1 MLDILFEDNHLLILN
16 KKSGELSQGDI
27 TEDKTLVDKA
37 KFYLKAKYN
46 KKGNVFIGLIHRL
59 DRPTS
64 GVIVLSK
71 TSKSLKRMNDK
82 FKMNEVSKVY
92 WAVTNSF
99 NKNEGKVE
107 SFLKKNQKQNKSYV
121 VESNISGSKNAIL
134 YYKKLVDLKSYTL
147 LEIKL
152 ETGRHHQI
160 RTQLAYLGYP
170 IKGDLKYGFP
180 RSNVDKSIHLHARHI
195 EFTHPVTKNKIKI
208 EAPPP
213 NDKIWNLC
221 LKSI

>member
-27 TEDKTLVDKA
+27 TKDKTLVDKA

>member
-27 TEDKTLVDKA
+27 TNDKTLIDKA

-46 KKGNVFIGLIHRL
+46 KKGNVFIGLVHRL

-82 FKMNEVSKVY
+82 FKMNEISKVY

-99 NKNEGKVE
+99 NKSEGKVE

-134 YYKKLVDLKSYTL
+134 YYRKLVDLKSYSL

-160 RTQLAYLGYP
+160 RAQLAYLGYP
-170 IKGDLKYGFP
+170 VKGDLKYGYT
-180 RSNVDKSIHLHARHI
+180 RSNVDKSIHLHARYI
-195 EFTHPVTKNKIKI
+195 EFLHPVTKKKIKI
-208 EAPPP
+208 VAPPP
-213 NDKIWNLC
+213 NDKIWDLC
-221 LKSI
+221 LKCI

>member
-27 TEDKTLVDKA
+27 TNNKTLIDKA

-46 KKGNVFIGLIHRL
+46 KKGNVFIGLVHRL

-82 FKMNEVSKVY
+82 FKMNEISKVY

-99 NKNEGKVE
+99 NKSEGKVE
-107 SFLKKNQKQNKSYV
+107 SFLKKKS
-121 VESNISGSKNAIL
+121 K
-134 YYKKLVDLKSYTL
+134 
-147 LEIKL
+147 
-152 ETGRHHQI
+152 
-160 RTQLAYLGYP
+160 
-170 IKGDLKYGFP
+170 
-180 RSNVDKSIHLHARHI
+180 
-195 EFTHPVTKNKIKI
+195 TK
-208 EAPPP
+208 
-213 NDKIWNLC
+213 
-221 LKSI
+221 

>member
-1 MLDILFEDNHLLILN
+1 MLNILFEDNHLLILN

-27 TEDKTLVDKA
+27 TNDKTLVDKA

-46 KKGNVFIGLIHRL
+46 KKGNVFIGLVHRL

-64 GVIVLSK
+64 GVIMLSK
-71 TSKSLKRMNDK
+71 TSKSLRRMNYK
-82 FKMNEVSKVY
+82 FKINEVSKVY

-99 NKNEGKVE
+99 NKSEGKVE
-107 SFLKKNQKQNKSYV
+107 NFLKKNQKQNKSYV

-134 YYKKLVDLKSYTL
+134 YYRKLVDLKNYSL

-160 RTQLAYLGYP
+160 RAQLAYLGYP
-170 IKGDLKYGFP
+170 VKGDLKYGFP
-180 RSNVDKSIHLHARHI
+180 RSNVDKSIHLHARYI
-195 EFTHPVTKNKIKI
+195 EFLHPVTKKKIKI
-208 EAPPP
+208 VAPLP
-213 NDKIWNLC
+213 NDKIWDLC
-221 LKSI
+221 LKCI

>member
-82 FKMNEVSKVY
+82 FKMNEVNKVY
-92 WAVTNSF
+92 WAVINSF

-121 VESNISGSKNAIL
+121 IESNISGSKNAVL

-160 RTQLAYLGYP
+160 RTQLASLGYP

>member
-82 FKMNEVSKVY
+82 FKMNEVNKVY
-92 WAVTNSF
+92 WAVINSF

>member
-82 FKMNEVSKVY
+82 FKMNEVDKVY

>member
-27 TEDKTLVDKA
+27 TDDKTIVDSA

-46 KKGNVFIGLIHRL
+46 KIGNVFIGLNHRL

-64 GVIVLSK
+64 GVLVLSK
-71 TSKSLKRMNDK
+71 TSKSLKRMNEK
-82 FKMNEVSKVY
+82 FKINEVVKVY

-99 NKNEGKVE
+99 YKNDGKVE
-107 SFLKKNQKQNKSYV
+107 SFLKKNQKQNKSYIV
-121 VESNISGSKNAIL
+121 RSNISGSKNAIL
-134 YYKKLVDLKSYTL
+134 YYKKLADLKSYSL

-160 RTQLAYLGYP
+160 RAQLAHLGYP

-180 RSNVDKSIHLHARHI
+180 RSNIDKSIHLHARYI
-195 EFTHPVTKNKIKI
+195 EFLHPVTKKKIKI
-208 EAPPP
+208 TAPLPK
-213 NDKIWNLC
+213 DKIWDLC

>member
-82 FKMNEVSKVY
+82 FKMNEVDKVY
-92 WAVTNSF
+92 WAVINSF

>member
-1 MLDILFEDNHLLILN
+1 VLDILFEDNHLLILN

-82 FKMNEVSKVY
+82 FKMNEVDKVY

-160 RTQLAYLGYP
+160 RTQLASLGYP

>member
-82 FKMNEVSKVY
+82 FKMNEVDKVY

-180 RSNVDKSIHLHARHI
+180 RPNVDKSIHLHARHI

>member
-180 RSNVDKSIHLHARHI
+180 RSNIDKSIHLHARHI

-213 NDKIWNLC
+213 ND
-221 LKSI
+221 

>member
-82 FKMNEVSKVY
+82 FKMNKVNKVY
-92 WAVTNSF
+92 WAVINSF

-180 RSNVDKSIHLHARHI
+180 RSNIDKSIHLHARHI

>member
-82 FKMNEVSKVY
+82 FKMNEVNKVY
-92 WAVTNSF
+92 WAVINSF

-160 RTQLAYLGYP
+160 RTQLASLGYP

>member
-82 FKMNEVSKVY
+82 FKMNEISKVY

-180 RSNVDKSIHLHARHI
+180 RSNIDKSIHLHARHI

>member
-180 RSNVDKSIHLHARHI
+180 RSNIDKSIHLHARHI

>member
-27 TEDKTLVDKA
+27 TNDKTLIDKA

-46 KKGNVFIGLIHRL
+46 KKGNVFIGLVHRL

-82 FKMNEVSKVY
+82 FKMNEISKVY

-99 NKNEGKVE
+99 NKSEGKVE

-134 YYKKLVDLKSYTL
+134 YYRKLVDLKSYSL

-160 RTQLAYLGYP
+160 RAQLAYLGYP
-170 IKGDLKYGFP
+170 VKGDLKYGFP
-180 RSNVDKSIHLHARHI
+180 RSNVDKSIHLHARYI
-195 EFTHPVTKNKIKI
+195 EFLHPVTKKKIKI
-208 EAPPP
+208 VAPPP
-213 NDKIWNLC
+213 NDKIWDLC
-221 LKSI
+221 LKCI

>member
-1 MLDILFEDNHLLILN
+1 MLNILFEDNHLLILN

-27 TEDKTLVDKA
+27 TNDKTLVDKA
-37 KFYLKAKYN
+37 KSYLKAKYN
-46 KKGNVFIGLIHRL
+46 KRGNVFIGLVHRL

-71 TSKSLKRMNDK
+71 TSKSLRRMNDK
-82 FKMNEVSKVY
+82 FKMNEISKVY

-134 YYKKLVDLKSYTL
+134 YYRKLVDLKSFSL

-160 RTQLAYLGYP
+160 RAQLAYLGYP
-170 IKGDLKYGFP
+170 VKGDLKYGFP
-180 RSNVDKSIHLHARHI
+180 RSNVDKSIHLHARYI
-195 EFTHPVTKNKIKI
+195 AFLHPVTKKKIKI
-208 EAPPP
+208 VAPPP
-213 NDKIWNLC
+213 NDKIWDLC
-221 LKSI
+221 LKCI

>member
-82 FKMNEVSKVY
+82 FKMNEVDKVY

-160 RTQLAYLGYP
+160 RTQLASLGYP